1 MTLAKQLKEHRHRTR
16 LTQADIAKRIG
27 VDQATV
33 STWERGRALPN
44 PQAFQD
50 LAVVLGTSV
59 TALLSLPRQLPY
71 PVPLHKRR
79 RRAGLVK
86 ATT

>member
-1 MTLAKQLKEHRHRTR
+1 MTLAKQLKEHRYKAR
-16 LTQADIAKRIG
+16 LTQSDFAKRLG

-33 STWERGRALPN
+33 SAWERGRALPN
-44 PQAFQD
+44 PQAIQD

-59 TALLSLPRQLPY
+59 TALLSLPRQLPC

-79 RRAGLVK
+79 RRAGLIK

>member
-1 MTLAKQLKEHRHRTR
+1 MTLAKQLKEHRQRTR
-16 LTQADIAKRIG
+16 QTQADFAKRLG

-33 STWERGRALPN
+33 SAWERGRTLPN
-44 PQAFQD
+44 PKTFHD

-86 ATT
+86 STT